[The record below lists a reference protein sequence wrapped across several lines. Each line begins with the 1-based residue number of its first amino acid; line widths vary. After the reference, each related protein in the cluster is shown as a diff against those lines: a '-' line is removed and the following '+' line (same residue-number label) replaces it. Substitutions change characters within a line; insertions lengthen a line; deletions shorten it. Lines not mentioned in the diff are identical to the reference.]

1 MGNHRHV
8 PDVILLV
15 HDPADLLH
23 SELHLQDV
31 SERVRTRQ
39 NEEVQRCDQSV
50 TLPQPKESRLEE
62 VGDRRRPGQACRT
75 AKADLPSWQLVETLS
90 AETF

>member
-1 MGNHRHV
+1 MPGRQSGPLVGLWLTLTDDKKNMKMTKLGIELTVVHMGNHRHV

-23 SELHLQDV
+23 SELHLQNI

-39 NEEVQRCDQSV
+39 NEEVIANMQRC
-50 TLPQPKESRLEE
+50 
-62 VGDRRRPGQACRT
+62 
-75 AKADLPSWQLVETLS
+75 
-90 AETF
+90 